1 MSRIIVLIP
10 HFNRLDEL
18 KKSLVSI
25 EESQEIDVLI
35 VDDGS
40 KEKPDIN
47 EIKEFYKQGKVYLEV
62 LEKNSGIENALNRG
76 LEFIKGLEYKY
87 IGRLDCG
94 DYCVKDRFT
103 KQMEYLDN
111 KEDVYLLGSWANI
124 KDSKG
129 VKLHVLKHP
138 VKYNDIKKKMYLN
151 SMFVHPS
158 VVFRT
163 CLIDEIGFYPTNYK
177 AAEDYAFFFKIIKK
191 YKAENYPEALLDY
204 IIEEDSISSQKR
216 FLQVKSRIR
225 IIMDNFKFGF
235 YPIYGLARNVLLLF
249 LSRNVTTYIKKIIS
263 KK

>member
-10 HFNRLDEL
+10 HFNRLEEL

-40 KEKPDIN
+40 KEAPDLN
-47 EIKEFYKQGKVYLEV
+47 EIRDFYKQGKVYLEV
-62 LEKNSGIENALNRG
+62 LEKNLGIENALNRG
-76 LEFIKGLEYKY
+76 LEVIKDLEYKY

-103 KQMEYLDN
+103 KQMEYLDK
-111 KEDVYLLGSWANI
+111 KEDIFLLGAWANI
-124 KDSKG
+124 KDSRG
-129 VKLHVLKHP
+129 NKLHILKHP
-138 VKYNDIKKKMYLN
+138 VKYNDIKKKMYVN
-151 SMFVHPS
+151 NMFVHPS
-158 VVFRT
+158 VIFRKKI
-163 CLIDEIGFYPTNYK
+163 LEEINGYPINYK

-191 YKAENYPEALLDY
+191 YKAENYPEPLLDY

-216 FLQVKSRIR
+216 LLQVKNRIR
-225 IIMDNFKFGF
+225 IIIDNFKFGF